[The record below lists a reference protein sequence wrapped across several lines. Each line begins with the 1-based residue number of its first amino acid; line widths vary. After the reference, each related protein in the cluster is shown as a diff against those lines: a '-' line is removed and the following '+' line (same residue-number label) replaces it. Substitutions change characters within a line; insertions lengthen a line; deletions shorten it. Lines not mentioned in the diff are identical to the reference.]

1 MLHLKGSKGALGS
14 VSKVSQILGLV
25 DLSFLISNTSFF
37 DAAHICSSASSAV
50 QFVRPRSIQC
60 PPVEIQLSTGS
71 WSHKSSTP
79 MLHHAGNLK
88 ITQSEDCLMH
98 ATCSPERQNWE
109 LSDLQSYI
117 SSSSPISRTSCF
129 LIWAFVLPRQL
140 QSAWS
145 NVPLV
150 TSTWCLSVLGE
161 EVFEKDVAPVKSF
174 QNSQSSTGLH
184 WIMLQRWQIWQ
195 MYQMYQTL
203 KLIVKEFLSPLI
215 AMRRPEWMCPPMG
228 PPKHLTCATVARFR
242 TKLFTSRKK
251 DHIETHQNSELW
263 FDQKQNILFLS
274 PFVPKKISH
283 RQLEWSCLEYHTL
296 VAKQTD
302 WKGQVLPY
310 YVQLFLKNPSLQFSI
325 TEDWGICFAALRGA
339 PRIVLVL
346 LLRVILKSCSG
357 KGTFARDSFE
367 TKSGANAAI
376 IKWHEKG
383 DSLKQPDI
391 TADVI
396 NSSPAQEC
404 IKKKS
409 EE

>member
-1 MLHLKGSKGALGS
+1 
-14 VSKVSQILGLV
+14 
-25 DLSFLISNTSFF
+25 
-37 DAAHICSSASSAV
+37 
-50 QFVRPRSIQC
+50 
-60 PPVEIQLSTGS
+60 
-71 WSHKSSTP
+71 
-79 MLHHAGNLK
+79 
-88 ITQSEDCLMH
+88 MH
-98 ATCSPERQNWE
+98 ATCFRRDKTGEFQTCSLNV
-109 LSDLQSYI
+109 SHF
-117 SSSSPISRTSCF
+117 SPINRTSCF

-140 QSAWS
+140 KSAWS

-184 WIMLQRWQIWQ
+184 SWMMLQRLHRWQ
-195 MYQMYQTL
+195 MYQCIRCIGLSVTDMAEMTDE
-203 KLIVKEFLSPLI
+203 LIVKEFLSPLI

-251 DHIETHQNSELW
+251 DHHIKTPQNSELW
-263 FDQKQNILFLS
+263 FDQKQKILFLS

-302 WKGQVLPY
+302 WKGQVLPH